1 MTISNNLFFYVEV
14 KLYVLFF
21 CIINSEGVVVYFYE
35 NKNDKNDEIQMWPIK
50 QLLLN

>member
-1 MTISNNLFFYVEV
+1 MTIFNNLFFML
-14 KLYVLFF
+14 KLSFTYFF
-21 CIINSEGVVVYFYE
+21 CVINSEGVVVYFYE